1 MYLCLEISGVFLSD
15 FHTRVPNFDPFVQKN
30 CVWSGMCPDVSLYL
44 NTVLVLPEGMVL
56 TGPMLLRFP
65 HSIMASNDLIK
76 NLVLS
81 GGRL

>member
-15 FHTRVPNFDPFVQKN
+15 FHTRVPSFDPFVQKN
-30 CVWSGMCPDVSLYL
+30 CVWSRSVPQYCAGSS
-44 NTVLVLPEGMVL
+44 EGMVL

-65 HSIMASNDLIK
+65 HSIMASNGLVK
-76 NLVLS
+76 NLILS